1 MIWYLE
7 QKDCLKHLPSYYED
21 FAQVVTLQL
30 CADALLEK
38 MRSQMEGIIAG
49 RFLEG
54 EMEYPIEQYEKLFS
68 LEKAP
73 GMSLEERKA
82 RIRSAWLGRVPINQR
97 TVEVCSKA
105 YFDGKGTVRLRCDSQ
120 KLTLEILYRAETDD
134 LDVKGL
140 EEKLK
145 DMVPANLEL
154 KVSYDYFL
162 WEDAAALTWEQAQ
175 KGSWNDL
182 YMRRI

>member
-7 QKDCLKHLPSYYED
+7 QKDCLKHLPFYYED
-21 FAQVVTLQL
+21 FAQVVTLQR

-73 GMSLEERKA
+73 EPGRKKSADSFRMAGESAHQPKDGGSL
-82 RIRSAWLGRVPINQR
+82 Q
-97 TVEVCSKA
+97 
-105 YFDGKGTVRLRCDSQ
+105 Q
-120 KLTLEILYRAETDD
+120 
-134 LDVKGL
+134 GL
-140 EEKLK
+140 
-145 DMVPANLEL
+145 
-154 KVSYDYFL
+154 F
-162 WEDAAALTWEQAQ
+162 
-175 KGSWNDL
+175 
-182 YMRRI
+182 